1 MVIALDN
8 DSGGRVVIARYL
20 TLGLSGSEIVVLQSS
35 VTYHT
40 KNNVGLYE
48 NIYQGLFRADA
59 NVAVAIHKFRRA

>member
-40 KNNVGLYE
+40 KNNVE

-59 NVAVAIHKFRRA
+59 NVAVAIH